1 MEYSVTIDKFS
12 GPLDLLLHLIKK
24 SNIEIYDIKLE
35 DVTKQYLDYIY
46 AMQEMNL
53 NIASS
58 YLVMASELIE
68 IKSSMLL
75 PKPVV
80 DVDTYEED
88 PKERLIKRLIEYQN
102 YKEISDK
109 FHELE
114 LNRQQYYTK
123 EAMDLSDFEVNSNL
137 SSDITLND
145 LLDAFS
151 KFLDRKE
158 ISKPLNTKI
167 TNKEYSIQQ
176 RSKEIKDYIKKN
188 KKITFSQLFDVKTK
202 SYVVVTFLSILALA
216 KNKEIKISQDNNF
229 DEIMLCEV
237 S

>member
-1 MEYSVTIDKFS
+1 
-12 GPLDLLLHLIKK
+12 
-24 SNIEIYDIKLE
+24 
-35 DVTKQYLDYIY
+35 
-46 AMQEMNL
+46 MQEMNL